1 MAYSN
6 GYDISVVYAALK
18 DRVGFRQP
26 DGSGAPTLTSA
37 VTTTNSGRYFQD
49 FHSLVTAKNIKS
61 TMELPGTAITI
72 TDAQLITHL
81 ENIRKAAIMKALK
94 GVFAAPE
101 VVEQVKLF
109 SRYGRNDETVE
120 NDGMFVGY
128 EINVADRPDAAVQI
142 DALHLYFDSAVTF
155 NIYLFKDGDPAAL
168 MTQSVTTV
176 ANKVTEVIPTAER
189 IFGRGK
195 YYLGYF
201 QADIGSAKA
210 YREQVECWNDT
221 LMFSVE
227 PIEAEATGATTFDRD
242 ELSYIEPQGI
252 NAEMSSFIDQTR
264 HIKLKAAAFD
274 ELIGLTLASS
284 VLEQIIYAV
293 RINPEETVLKGQLA
307 EVGIQLELN
316 GAAPI
321 SDGPKITGL
330 KQRIEREAKS
340 VRNSFYPNPKSI
352 VIDAGD

>member
-6 GYDISVVYAALK
+6 GYDIAVVYAALK

-26 DGSGAPTLTSA
+26 EGTGVPTLTSA
-37 VTTTNSGRYFQD
+37 VTTANSGRYFQD
-49 FHSLVTAKNIKS
+49 FHSLVTVKNIKS
-61 TMELPGTAITI
+61 TMELAGA

-81 ENIRKAAIMKALK
+81 ENLRKAAIMRALK
-94 GVFAAPE
+94 GVFSDAE

-109 SRYGRNDETVE
+109 SRYGKNDQLIE
-120 NDGMFVGY
+120 NNAKFIGY
-128 EINVADRPDAAVQI
+128 EINVADRPDVAVQI

-155 NIYLFKDGDPAAL
+155 NVYLFKDGDLTPV

-176 ANKVTEVIPTAER
+176 ANKITEVIPTAER
-189 IFGRGK
+189 IIGRGK

-201 QADIGSAKA
+201 QADLAGAKA

-221 LMFSVE
+221 LMFAASA
-227 PIEAEATGATTFDRD
+227 IEADATGATTFERD
-242 ELSYIEPQGI
+242 EISYTQPQGL
-252 NAEMSSFIDQTR
+252 NVEMSSFKDQTR

-274 ELIGLTLASS
+274 ELIGLVLANS

-293 RINPEETVLKGQLA
+293 RINPEETILKDQLTQA
-307 EVGIQLELN
+307 GIQLETY

-321 SDGPKITGL
+321 SDGPRITGL
-330 KQRIEREAKS
+330 KQRIDREAKA
-340 VRNSFYPNPKSI
+340 VRESFYPRPKSVI
-352 VIDAGD
+352 VDACD

>member
-6 GYDISVVYAALK
+6 GYDITAVYAALK

-26 DGSGAPTLTSA
+26 EGSGVPTLTSA

-49 FHSLVTAKNIKS
+49 FHSLVTVKNIKS
-61 TMELPGTAITI
+61 TMELINASDG
-72 TDAQLITHL
+72 QLITHL
-81 ENIRKAAIMKALK
+81 ENIRKAAIMRALK
-94 GVFAAPE
+94 GVFSDSE

-109 SRYGRNDETVE
+109 SRYGKNDQLIE
-120 NDGMFVGY
+120 NTGKFIGY

-155 NIYLFKDGDPAAL
+155 NIYLFKDGDLTPV
-168 MTQSVTTV
+168 MTQPVTTV
-176 ANKVTEVIPTAER
+176 ANKITEVIPTAER
-189 IFGRGK
+189 IIGRGK

-201 QADIGSAKA
+201 QADLTGGAKA

-221 LMFSVE
+221 LMFAAS
-227 PIEAEATGATTFDRD
+227 PIQAEAIDATTFERD
-242 ELSYIEPQGI
+242 EISYIQPQGL

-274 ELIGLTLASS
+274 ELIGLVLANS

-293 RINPEETVLKGQLA
+293 RINPEETVLKDQLNQ
-307 EVGIQLELN
+307 VGIQLETM

-321 SDGPKITGL
+321 SDSPRITGL
-330 KQRIEREAKS
+330 KQRIDREAKA
-340 VRNSFYPNPKSI
+340 VRESFYPKPKSV
-352 VIDAGD
+352 VIDVGD